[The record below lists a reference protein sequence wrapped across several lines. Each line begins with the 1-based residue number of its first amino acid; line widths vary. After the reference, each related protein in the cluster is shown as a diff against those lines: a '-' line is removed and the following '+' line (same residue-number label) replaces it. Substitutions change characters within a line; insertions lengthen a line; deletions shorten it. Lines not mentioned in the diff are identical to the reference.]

1 VRVALRMEW
10 ADGEGRT
17 ALLEE
22 VAEVARDRVWTRRA
36 EGPAGGAG
44 VVLVV
49 RVRGR

>member
-1 VRVALRMEW
+1 MRVALRMEW

-36 EGPAGGAG
+36 EGPAGAAG